1 MAETIPGGCY
11 KDAEGDG
18 YHDANGKPV
27 SAENVTKFLALQ
39 QPALGLGALD
49 PAPVDEL
56 ALLKQQLANLQ
67 AEIAAQPQAKKP
79 VKTKQPEAGDNPE
92 EATGEVK

>member
-18 YHDANGKPV
+18 YHDAHGKPV
-27 SAENVTKFLALQ
+27 SAENVAKFLALQ

-49 PAPVDEL
+49 PAQEDKQSTEETQEQPVQTT
-56 ALLKQQLANLQ
+56 KK
-67 AEIAAQPQAKKP
+67 AKK
-79 VKTKQPEAGDNPE
+79 
-92 EATGEVK
+92 